1 MNNNVNEKAV
11 ENAVKTLNKSVD
23 NAVESAR
30 MSGELSAE
38 NEKFIKLF
46 DDKSFVEKFV
56 AADDS
61 AKAKELCA
69 ENGVDISEEEINEIK
84 AASKKLEKKIMSA
97 SDELDD
103 DALESVSGGSSW
115 NVFNMINPGVAG
127 NNSSSVC
134 EAVAIKATVVCTL
147 PSVFKGTSAPLP
159 GGIKYL

>member
-1 MNNNVNEKAV
+1 MKNNVNEKAV
-11 ENAVKTLNKSVD
+11 ENAVKTLSKSVD

-103 DALESVSGGSSW
+103 DALESVAGGSLW
-115 NVFNMINPGVAG
+115 NIFNMISTVSG

-134 EAVAIKATVVCTL
+134 NAVAIKATVVCTL
-147 PSVFKGTSAPLP
+147 PSGFKGTSSPLP